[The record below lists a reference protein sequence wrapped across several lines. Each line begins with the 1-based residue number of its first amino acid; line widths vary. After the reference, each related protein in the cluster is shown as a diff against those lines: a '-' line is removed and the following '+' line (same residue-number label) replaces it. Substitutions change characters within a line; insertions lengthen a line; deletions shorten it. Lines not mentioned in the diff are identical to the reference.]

1 MDSDD
6 EREEAIR
13 LEMEKK
19 RAEDG
24 DTLVITPRFSPKKVV
39 PYDDHLVD
47 AHILQ
52 VLPTESHNAL
62 PYAKYK
68 HYDWDANNSDDGE
81 DTPEEDSKVNIYQ
94 KGYDMNYDDVETNL
108 ENADDVD
115 EIYDDRPKIGMSKV
129 VSPSAHAFFQAS
141 EEQRLK
147 YWQITIPEPP
157 SVVSAVGKDGCAIV
171 WFPQPLDSEGMPCII
186 SSYEIRRY
194 RLEATGEWSMKG
206 SLIIKDT
213 DGASEIEKRCYIIEN
228 LTNDCQ
234 YKFTVFSS
242 NKRGKGL
249 ESSYSNI
256 VMVESPL
263 PCGWFKWYDNKSN
276 SFFYTNIKTKQSLW
290 KRPELNPYFLDESIY
305 MTFSRQEVAHLT
317 ELYDE
322 EIIHFTKITSN
333 GMRRLLLE
341 CGEHLRLHR
350 IERFF
355 EEVSHTNKHDSI
367 NNYQE
372 FMYTLAI
379 IKHKNVIKDQ
389 EKSWERKLSKYINS
403 WILYFNQDE
412 SLWDRITGEAVKRRA
427 MQTVYG
433 PWRREYSRIADR
445 YFYRHTSSKQS
456 RWDVPY
462 EVRFYLST
470 KIEHQLLQHFT
481 PLDIEEFK
489 VRFAYLDLDG
499 SGAIEEK
506 ELAMLLEG
514 TLGIFVSA
522 SKRRK
527 LIKEIDLNGNGLIEF
542 EEFCYMLMC
551 IHTKTGV
558 LSKEWS
564 KIDIMSADRKKLDDL
579 TSELLS
585 ALFSSTFKYNGSEND
600 LLTHTGTPSTHHVYK
615 SMTEKFVHCCCAIVQ
630 LPCVPCTY
638 SVDIFLQQCWFKR
651 EYHYTPLGALCT
663 DLCCPKHHHP
673 HGPYCMCGCRALED
687 DGRIFQFDTKSGSKF
702 QNFLDYWYA
711 SD

>member
-19 RAEDG
+19 RKEDG
-24 DTLVITPRFSPKKVV
+24 DSLVITPRHSPKKVV
-39 PYDDHLVD
+39 PYNDHQVD
-47 AHILQ
+47 PHILQ

-81 DTPEEDSKVNIYQ
+81 GTSEEDQ
-94 KGYDMNYDDVETNL
+94 KEYDINDVTNPDDT
-108 ENADDVD
+108 D
-115 EIYDDRPKIGMSKV
+115 EFDTIYDDSPKIGMSRV
-129 VSPSAHAFFQAS
+129 LDPSAHAFFQAS
-141 EEQRLK
+141 EDQRLK
-147 YWQITIPEPP
+147 YWQINIPEPP
-157 SVVSAVGKDGCAIV
+157 SVINAVGKDSCAIV
-171 WFPQPLDSEGMPCII
+171 WFPQPLDSDGVPCII
-186 SSYEIRRY
+186 SAYEIRRY

-206 SLIIKDT
+206 SIIIKDT
-213 DGASEIEKRCYIIEN
+213 DGPSEIEKRCYVIEN

-234 YKFTVFSS
+234 YKFTILSS

-249 ESSYSNI
+249 ESSFSNV
-256 VMVESPL
+256 VMVEAPL
-263 PCGWFKWYDNKSN
+263 PCGWFKWYDKKNN
-276 SFFYTNIKTKQSLW
+276 LFFYTNIKTKQSLW

-305 MTFSRQEVAHLT
+305 MSFTRQEIAHVT

-322 EIIHFTKITSN
+322 EIVHFTKVTSD

-350 IERFF
+350 IERYF

-379 IKHKNVIKDQ
+379 IKHKNVKKDK
-389 EKSWERKLSKYINS
+389 ENSWEYKLSSHINS
-403 WILYFNQDE
+403 LVLYFNQDTTI
-412 SLWDRITGEAVKRRA
+412 WDRFTGEDVKKRNL
-427 MQTVYG
+427 QTVYG
-433 PWRREYSRIADR
+433 PWRREYSSIADK
-445 YFYRHTSSKQS
+445 YFYRHTGSKES

-462 EVRFYLST
+462 EVRFYLSE
-470 KIEHQLLQHFT
+470 KMEHKLLQHFT

-514 TLGIFVSA
+514 TLGIYVST

-542 EEFCYMLMC
+542 EEFCYMLLC
-551 IHTKTGV
+551 IHTKTGI

-579 TSELLS
+579 TSELLT
-585 ALFSSTFKYNGSEND
+585 ALFTSTFKYNGSDSD
-600 LLTHTGTPSTHHVYK
+600 LLTHTDSSTHQHHVYN
-615 SMTEKFVHCCCAIVQ
+615 STTERFAHCCCALFQ
-630 LPCVPCTY
+630 LPCVPFTY
-638 SVDIFLQQCWFKR
+638 SSDLFLEQIWFGR
-651 EYHYTPLGALCT
+651 ECHYTPLGALLT
-663 DLCCPKHHHP
+663 DLCCPVHYHP
-673 HGPYCMCGCRALED
+673 HGPYCMCGCRKLED
-687 DGRIFQFDTKSGSKF
+687 DGRLFQFDTRSGSKF